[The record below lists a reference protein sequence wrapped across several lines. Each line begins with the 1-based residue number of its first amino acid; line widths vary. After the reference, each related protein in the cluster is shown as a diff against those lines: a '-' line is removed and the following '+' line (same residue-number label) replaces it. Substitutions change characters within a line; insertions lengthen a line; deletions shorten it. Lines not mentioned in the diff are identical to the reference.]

1 MQVNITL
8 SNKEKRHYFLYLLG
22 MMLITILILSIITLR
37 KFHSPFSDADL
48 HTVLVLQEKSKFD
61 EAQKSMQKT
70 IDSTFTKLDKMDPE
84 KSDPMQENDI
94 DMGIGEIG
102 NAFKITTVT
111 DPRQKGYARIANFY
125 KMYQLDK
132 QDMRNTQENITLF
145 KQQYDNCLINVK
157 EKAQQMNQRD
167 NALIMHNGR

>member
-22 MMLITILILSIITLR
+22 MMIITILIFSVIALR

-48 HTVLVLQEKSKFD
+48 HSVLVLQEKSKFD

-70 IDSTFTKLDKMDPE
+70 IDSTFVKLDKMDPE
-84 KSDPMQENDI
+84 KSDPMEDNDI
-94 DMGIGEIG
+94 DIGIGDIG
-102 NAFKITTVT
+102 NAFKITAVT

-132 QDMRNTQENITLF
+132 KDMHNTKENVDLF

-167 NALIMHNGR
+167 NALIMHNGK

>member
-22 MMLITILILSIITLR
+22 MMLITILIVSVITLR

-48 HTVLVLQEKSKFD
+48 HTVLILQEK
-61 EAQKSMQKT
+61 
-70 IDSTFTKLDKMDPE
+70 
-84 KSDPMQENDI
+84 
-94 DMGIGEIG
+94 
-102 NAFKITTVT
+102 
-111 DPRQKGYARIANFY
+111 
-125 KMYQLDK
+125 
-132 QDMRNTQENITLF
+132 QDMQNTKENVALF

-167 NALIMHNGR
+167 NALLMHNGR

>member
-22 MMLITILILSIITLR
+22 MMLITVILLSVITLR
-37 KFHSPFSDADL
+37 RFASPFTDADL

-61 EAQKSMQKT
+61 EAQKSMQNT
-70 IDSTFTKLDKMDPE
+70 IDSTFTKVNKMDPE
-84 KSDPMQENDI
+84 KSDPMLDNDI
-94 DMGIGEIG
+94 DVGISEIG

-111 DPRQKGYARIANFY
+111 DQRQKGYARIANFY
-125 KMYQLDK
+125 KMYELDK
-132 QDMRNTQENITLF
+132 KDMHNTQENVTLF

-167 NALIMHNGR
+167 NALLMHNGR

>member
-22 MMLITILILSIITLR
+22 MMLITIFILSIITLR

-48 HTVLVLQEKSKFD
+48 HTVLELQEKSKID

-70 IDSTFTKLDKMDPE
+70 IDSTFAKLDKMDPE
-84 KSDPMQENDI
+84 KSDPMQQNDI
-94 DMGIGEIG
+94 DIGISEIG
-102 NAFKITTVT
+102 NAFKLTTVT

-132 QDMRNTQENITLF
+132 QDMHNTQENITLF
-145 KQQYDNCLINVK
+145 KQQYDNCLTNVK
-157 EKAQQMNQRD
+157 DKAQQMNQRD